1 VGNNRVLMLDAD
13 KLLNCLPF
21 TTLVDE
27 LAAMHREPIG
37 LVDEMLME
45 SKDADNNLSH
55 FFIRSG
61 WQPEKAV
68 GAKVITVFPR
78 NNQTREWPSI
88 QAVYVLFE
96 GKNGTPLAC
105 LDGTVL
111 TWLKTAAD
119 SALGS
124 RLLSREDVRSMLMI
138 GAGQMAPH
146 LVSAHCEIRPSL
158 KRVRVWNR
166 SLDKV
171 EELCA
176 ELSQRFP
183 LIDFGAET
191 DVETGVREAD
201 LVCSAIGREQPIIE
215 GAWLQPGTH
224 VDLIGAYTPE
234 MREADDEVLRRGS
247 LFVDARETTINH
259 IGELMIP
266 LAAGVIAASDVLADL
281 SELCLQR
288 HPGRSSDDEITV
300 FKNGGGGHLDLMCAR
315 ILHDHCLQA

>member
-1 VGNNRVLMLDAD
+1 MLMLDAD

-21 TTLVDE
+21 ATLVDE
-27 LAAMHREPIG
+27 LEAMHREPIG

-45 SKDADNNLSH
+45 SKDDAGSINH

-68 GAKVITVFPR
+68 GAKVISIFPR
-78 NNQTREWPSI
+78 NNETREWPSI

-105 LDGTVL
+105 LDGTAL

-124 RLLSREDVRSMLMI
+124 KLLSREDVRSMLMI

-158 KRVRVWNR
+158 ERVRVWNR
-166 SLDKV
+166 STEKAQ
-171 EELCA
+171 ELC
-176 ELSQRFP
+176 ENLSKRFP
-183 LIDFGAET
+183 RIDFGVET
-191 DVETGVREAD
+191 DVETGVRAAD
-201 LVCSAIGREQPIIE
+201 LVCSAIGRAQPIIE

-247 LFVDARETTINH
+247 LFVDARETTIEH

-266 LAAGVIAASDVLADL
+266 LAAGVISESDVLADF
-281 SELCLQR
+281 SDLCQQR
-288 HPGRSSDDEITV
+288 HSGRRSADEITV

-315 ILHDHCLQA
+315 ILHDHCLQS